1 MLPWPGRQ
9 KAMIRLMVSTSFPVP
24 FEACWRGDST
34 GKEANPLL
42 RWFDTGTVFS
52 IETPFNGVSEP
63 IAVGLMVSF
72 E

>member
-34 GKEANPLL
+34 GKEANHC
-42 RWFDTGTVFS
+42 S
-52 IETPFNGVSEP
+52 
-63 IAVGLMVSF
+63 VGLSQEQF
-72 E
+72 LD